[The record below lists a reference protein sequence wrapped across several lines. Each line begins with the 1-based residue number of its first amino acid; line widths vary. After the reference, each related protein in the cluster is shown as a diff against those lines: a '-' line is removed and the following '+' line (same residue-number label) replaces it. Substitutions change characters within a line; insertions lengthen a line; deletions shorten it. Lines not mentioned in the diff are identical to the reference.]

1 MPGGCAIILKPSG
14 MLPKMKMAS
23 MMLRWLLAWC
33 LAFPAACA
41 STPEGVREGR
51 APRMVRTSPLPG
63 ERLRLAFDPVATDN
77 SRKVIRR
84 EETEAILTA
93 MHAAFLS
100 ERPRIRIIAPAVPGM
115 TGEEVGRQWQGQ
127 LREGFVSRFG
137 GVLLPM
143 PEVLERSR
151 LFQALALSPRYMG
164 AGVREAAQE
173 LFNSPIFVAS
183 VCMSVLV
190 YFAAWLAP
198 EPLFSKAFAATV
210 TAALALVVGM
220 FEVSHLAL
228 ACLRLYREA
237 EAAKTEEELSK
248 AAERFGKAVGGT
260 ALRVLVLVA
269 SFGVGK
275 ALPTV
280 PRGGAWALMGPPR
293 YAVEGGLVFGARA
306 TAQVMADGSLIVS
319 GVAAGQMASQLCGGL
334 AMCATTEDVKLSTR
348 YGPPHTK
355 ENPTH
360 NEAIERE
367 LAARE
372 DAGHTDLRKNKAQW
386 NARRERVRDRQP
398 EDGIKF
404 RKPDASS
411 LRPDGVRH
419 NTNYVSNPKDLKR
432 ELKAFEAMIRA
443 DPEAIN
449 ELYML
454 DGTLVKR
461 VVPPGVNFP

>member
-1 MPGGCAIILKPSG
+1 
-14 MLPKMKMAS
+14 MLRKMKMAS
-23 MMLRWLLAWC
+23 MMLRLLLAWC

-41 STPEGVREGR
+41 STPEGVQEGS
-51 APRMVRTSPLPG
+51 APRRVKTIPLPG
-63 ERLRLAFDPVATDN
+63 ERLRLAFDPVATNN
-77 SRKVIRR
+77 SHKMLRR

-93 MHAAFLS
+93 MHAAFLTES
-100 ERPRIRIIAPAVPGM
+100 PRIRIISPAVRGM
-115 TGEEVGRQWQGQ
+115 IREEVDRPWQGQ
-127 LREGFVSRFG
+127 LRDGFVSRFG
-137 GVLLPM
+137 GTLLPI
-143 PEVLERSR
+143 PEELERSR

-173 LFNSPIFVAS
+173 LFNSPLFVAS

-210 TAALALVVGM
+210 TGALALVVGM

-237 EAAKTEEELSK
+237 EDARTEEEVRA

-260 ALRVLVLVA
+260 ALRVLMLVA
-269 SFGVGK
+269 SFGIGK

-280 PRGGAWALMGPPR
+280 PQGGAWALMGPPR

-306 TAQVMADGSLIVS
+306 TAQVVADGSLIVN
-319 GVAAGQMASQLCGGL
+319 GVAAGEVAAQLCGGL
-334 AMCATTEDVKLSTR
+334 AMCATTEEVSGGNRPKLSTR
-348 YGPPHTK
+348 YGPAHT
-355 ENPTH
+355 EQNPAH
-360 NEAIERE
+360 NEAIESE

-372 DAGHTDLRKNKAQW
+372 AAGHTDLRKNKGQLDAKH
-386 NARRERVRDRQP
+386 NSVASKKPGDGTRPRR
-398 EDGIKF
+398 
-404 RKPDASS
+404 PDAAS

-432 ELKAFEAMIRA
+432 ELDAFEAMRRA
-443 DPEAIN
+443 DEKAIL
-449 ELYML
+449 ELYLL
-454 DGTLVKR
+454 DGSLVKR
-461 VVPPGVNFP
+461 YVPPGVNYP

>member
-1 MPGGCAIILKPSG
+1 
-14 MLPKMKMAS
+14 MLRRMKIAS
-23 MMLRWLLAWC
+23 MMLRLLLTWC

-41 STPEGVREGR
+41 STPEGVQESS
-51 APRMVRTSPLPG
+51 APRMVKTSSLPG
-63 ERLRLAFDPVATDN
+63 EQLRLAFAPVATSN
-77 SRKVIRR
+77 GHKALRR

-93 MHAAFLS
+93 MHAVFLA
-100 ERPRIRIIAPAVPGM
+100 ERPRIRIISPAVPGI
-115 TGEEVGRQWQGQ
+115 TGEGVSGQWQGQ
-127 LREGFVSRFG
+127 LRDGFVSRFG
-137 GVLLPM
+137 GTLLPI
-143 PEVLERSR
+143 PEELERSR

-220 FEVSHLAL
+220 FEVSNLAL
-228 ACLRLYREA
+228 ACLRLYRESESA
-237 EAAKTEEELSK
+237 RTEEELRA

-280 PRGGAWALMGPPR
+280 PQGGAWTLMGPPR

-306 TAQVMADGSLIVS
+306 TAQVVADGSLVVS
-319 GVAAGQMASQLCGGL
+319 GVAAGEVASQLCGGL
-334 AMCATTEDVKLSTR
+334 AVCATTEDVSGGSSPKLSTR
-348 YGPPHTK
+348 YGPAHTPQ
-355 ENPTH
+355 NPPH

-372 DAGHTDLRKNKAQW
+372 AAGHTDLRKNKGQLDAKGKSVPDTRPPGGMRP
-386 NARRERVRDRQP
+386 RR
-398 EDGIKF
+398 
-404 RKPDASS
+404 PDAAS

-432 ELKAFEAMIRA
+432 ELDAFEAMREA
-443 DPEAIN
+443 DKKAIL
-449 ELYML
+449 ELYLL
-454 DGTLVKR
+454 DGGLVR
-461 VVPPGVNFP
+461 RYVPPGVNYP